1 MMVLRLVVLGAI
13 VALAG
18 CAGRLEPVEKVTTV
32 QVPVMVPCI
41 EKKPERP
48 AYRYG
53 KGEWPG
59 DKVAAM
65 ILADDFE
72 KAEQYGHEWEA
83 AAAGCLVVPAAKP

>member
-1 MMVLRLVVLGAI
+1 MKAVRLVVLGAI

-18 CAGRLEPVEKVTTV
+18 CAGRQAPVEKVVTV
-32 QVPVMVPCI
+32 QVAVKEPCI
-41 EKKPERP
+41 DKVPARP

-53 KGEWPG
+53 LGDWPG
-59 DKVAAM
+59 DKAAAM

-72 KAEQYGHEWEA
+72 KAEQYGHDWEA

>member
-1 MMVLRLVVLGAI
+1 MWLVGLGAI

-18 CAGRLEPVEKVTTV
+18 CAGRQEPVERVVTV
-32 QVPVMVPCI
+32 QVAVKEPCI
-41 EKKPERP
+41 EKAPTRP

-53 KGEWPG
+53 KGAWPEG
-59 DKVAAM
+59 TVAAK

-72 KAEQYGHEWEA
+72 KAEQYGHDWEA